1 MSAPSETPEEHPAGA
16 PLSSK
21 DVEETKADVQTGGV
35 VGGWDDVDPE
45 RPYFAP
51 NLKHRGVRGGVRV

>member
-1 MSAPSETPEEHPAGA
+1 M
-16 PLSSK
+16 SSK